1 VKLRVVHAGLLAA
14 LLLGTGLLFHFRPW
28 SAPAAIEA
36 RQRKPLEIIPAGS
49 AFVLSADLVELGK
62 SPLVRRLLSDRL
74 RDLTRKEAGCEL
86 DPLRDLDE
94 LVISVPSAAR
104 LGEELSNPF
113 TTGAFALVASGRF
126 RAESV
131 AACATSAIKARAGE
145 PVRTQIG
152 SFVGVRDR
160 KRGDAEIVARDGLLV
175 LSEGSYLRALLDAA
189 DGKGA
194 EGSELER
201 TQDRLH
207 GELRRKLGE
216 RAPLRATLALSPG
229 WLEQALADPD
239 ARASPLAKL
248 RSAAAG
254 VELGDSLS
262 FRALLVSETPDDRL
276 ALEALLR
283 DLARDAG
290 LTLSTRAS
298 GVELEVQTAVSE
310 ATLELLLR
318 ARER

>member
-1 VKLRVVHAGLLAA
+1 LLA
-14 LLLGTGLLFHFRPW
+14 LLLGTGLLLHFRPW
-28 SAPAAIEA
+28 TAPVATEA
-36 RQRKPLEIIPAGS
+36 PPRKPLEIIPAGS

-74 RDLTRKEAGCEL
+74 RDLARKEDGCEL

-104 LGEELSNPF
+104 IGEELSNPF
-113 TTGAFALVASGRF
+113 SSGALALVASGRF
-126 RAESV
+126 RAQAV
-131 AACATSAIKARAGE
+131 AACATSAINARGGD

-160 KRGDAEIVARDGLLV
+160 KRGQAEIVARDGLLV

-194 EGSELER
+194 PGSELER

-207 GELRRKLGE
+207 AELRRKLGE
-216 RAPLRATLALSPG
+216 HAPLRATLALSPG

-239 ARASPLAKL
+239 AGASPLAKL

-254 VELGDSLS
+254 VELGDALAL
-262 FRALLVSETPDDRL
+262 RALLVSETPDDRL
-276 ALEALLR
+276 ALEKLLR

-298 GVELEVQTAVSE
+298 GVELEVRTTVSE